1 MKKIILISSIL
12 SMSLFAFNAFG
23 KSSGNQFG
31 SYNGNN
37 NNSSFQQNN
46 HNNNPQDPLKSKI
59 KYMKEVY
66 KLKENIQLKQIKLQ
80 NIILK
85 NKIKMLKE
93 KLQTLT
99 STPPKIM
106 KNTVLNY
113 GLDPKI
119 IVKTI
124 DYSIIRKKPI
134 YLGLLMYYES
144 QSILKNATQKNSGKI
159 LFSSPL
165 GQK

>member
-1 MKKIILISSIL
+1 MKKIFLISSIL
-12 SMSLFAFNAFG
+12 SISLFAF
-23 KSSGNQFG
+23 SGNGTNQYG
-31 SYNGNN
+31 TYNN
-37 NNSSFQQNN
+37 NNNN
-46 HNNNPQDPLKSKI
+46 IEKSLKSKV

-66 KLKENIQLKQIKLQ
+66 KLQEKMELNQIKLQ
-80 NIILK
+80 NTILK

-93 KLQTLT
+93 KLETLT
-99 STPPKIM
+99 TTPSKIM

-124 DYSIIRKKPI
+124 NYSIIRNKPI

-144 QSILKNATQKNSGKI
+144 QSMLKNATQKNSGQI
-159 LFSSPL
+159 LYSSPL